1 MPLRE
6 VKKGGGGCN
15 SDADC
20 GSECKCSDKLLCDCT
35 ATSFTGPNCLANS
48 YFYDNPYEEDE
59 QELGFEMPF
68 LPRLLKTVLAYV
80 AVIGF
85 LGFVVVVKLR
95 KREMLRNKNQEN
107 GCNSGELEVVDVV
120 DSQFTPILSNVKLSR
135 QR

>member
-1 MPLRE
+1 
-6 VKKGGGGCN
+6 
-15 SDADC
+15 
-20 GSECKCSDKLLCDCT
+20 
-35 ATSFTGPNCLANS
+35 
-48 YFYDNPYEEDE
+48 
-59 QELGFEMPF
+59 MPF